1 MDIFSGWKI
10 LKWKECSKGIIYLLR
25 LTDLYAVLIEDDSE
39 NVIYTYSS
47 FDSYSAT
54 IKYKEYKNKLLKG
67 ETIDYD

>member
-10 LKWKECSKGIIYLLR
+10 IKFKQCSKGIIYLLR
-25 LTDLYAVLIEDDSE
+25 LTDLYAVLIEDNSE

-47 FDSYSAT
+47 FDNYSAT
-54 IKYKEYKNKLLKG
+54 IKYKEYKDKLLKG